1 MDASPQLMD
10 RVAATTGHRD
20 RDEIEL
26 SLVQLLQQFLQADS
40 VALFK
45 LVKVNDTVGAGAI
58 HCIAAI
64 AAPERIE
71 IVRGAATT
79 YLLREHECWQRCV
92 ATGEPQLLQTPQG
105 CETLFVVPGEPEE
118 PAGVLQV
125 FSRNA
130 PDARD
135 RDLVRGVLRIVRN
148 HLALIDYGERDTL
161 TGLLNRKT
169 FETQFEKLRRELPA
183 GDAPGSACWIGLVD
197 VDHFKAINDSY
208 GHVFGDEVLLLISQ
222 IIQRNFRGGDRVY
235 RFGGE
240 EFVVLLQDT
249 PEQATAG
256 ALERLRAAVER
267 HRFPQVTGVTISAGW
282 TRIRPQDAPADAV
295 GRADAALYH
304 AKGSGRNRVFQ
315 HERLIVEGELA
326 PGAQRPAAD
335 IELF

>member
-10 RVAATTGHRD
+10 RVAAATGHRD

-26 SLVQLLQQFLQADS
+26 SLVQLLLQYLKADA
-40 VALFK
+40 VTLFK
-45 LVKVNDTVGAGAI
+45 LVNDGAGGGAI

-64 AAPERIE
+64 ARGGEIE
-71 IVRGAATT
+71 IIRGAPST
-79 YLLREHECWQRCV
+79 YLLREHEAWHRCV
-92 ATGEPQLLQTPQG
+92 ATGEPQLLNTAEG
-105 CETLFVVPGEPEE
+105 CETLFVVPGESEE
-118 PAGVLQV
+118 AAGVLQV
-125 FSRNA
+125 ISRQS

-135 RDLVRGVLRIVRN
+135 QHLVGGVLRIVRN
-148 HLALIDYGERDTL
+148 HMALIDYGERDTL

-169 FETQFEKLRRELPA
+169 FETQFEKLRRELPFEETPA
-183 GDAPGSACWIGLVD
+183 SACWIGLVD
-197 VDHFKAINDSY
+197 VDHFKAINDGY

-222 IIQRNFRGGDRVY
+222 IIQRSFRGGDRVY

-240 EFVVLLQDT
+240 EFVILLQDT

-267 HRFPQVTGVTISAGW
+267 HRFPQVGGVTISAGW
-282 TRIRPQDAPADAV
+282 TRIRPQDAPSDAI

-304 AKGSGRNRVFQ
+304 AKGCGRNQIFQ
-315 HERLIVEGELA
+315 HEQLVAAGKLA
-326 PGAQRPAAD
+326 PGAQRPAAE

>member
-26 SLVQLLQQFLQADS
+26 SLVQLLLQFLQADT
-40 VALFK
+40 VTLFK
-45 LVKVNDTVGAGAI
+45 LVRDAGAPRAL

-64 AAPERIE
+64 TGKNGVE
-71 IVRGAATT
+71 IVRGASTT
-79 YLLREHECWQRCV
+79 YLLGEHEAWRRCEETRAPQMQRM
-92 ATGEPQLLQTPQG
+92 PRG
-105 CETLFVVPGEPEE
+105 CEILFAVPSETDEVVGI
-118 PAGVLQV
+118 LQV
-125 FSRNA
+125 FSQRS

-135 RDLVRGVLRIVRN
+135 LLLVDGVLRIVRN
-148 HLALIDYGERDTL
+148 HMALIDYGERDTL

-169 FETQFEKLRRELPA
+169 FEAQFAKLQRELPP
-183 GDAPGSACWIGLVD
+183 DSADGKGCWIALVD
-197 VDHFKAINDSY
+197 VDHFKAVNDTY
-208 GHVFGDEVLLLISQ
+208 GHVFGDEVLLLVSQ
-222 IIQRNFRGGDRVY
+222 IIQRSFRGNDRVY

-256 ALERLRAAVER
+256 ALERLRSGVER
-267 HRFPQVTGVTISAGW
+267 HRFPQLGALTVSLGW
-282 TRIRPQDAPADAV
+282 TKIRPQDAPADAV

-304 AKGSGRNRVFQ
+304 AKANGRNQVFQ
-315 HERLIVEGELA
+315 HERLIAEGKLS
-326 PGAQRPAAD
+326 PGAERPPGE

>member
-1 MDASPQLMD
+1 MDAPPQLMD

-26 SLVQLLQQFLQADS
+26 SLVQLLLQFLQADA
-40 VALFK
+40 VTLFK
-45 LVKVNDTVGAGAI
+45 LVNDGAGGGAI

-64 AAPERIE
+64 AGGQGVE
-71 IVRGAATT
+71 IVRSASTT
-79 YLLREHECWQRCV
+79 YLLREHEAWQRCV
-92 ATGEPQLLQTPQG
+92 ATGEPQVRQTAQG
-105 CETLFVVPGEPEE
+105 CETLFVVPSETEE

-125 FSRNA
+125 FSQRT

-135 RDLVRGVLRIVRN
+135 LHLVGGVLRIVRN
-148 HLALIDYGERDTL
+148 HMALIDYGERDTL

-169 FETQFEKLRRELPA
+169 FETQFEKLRRELPLEDQA
-183 GDAPGSACWIGLVD
+183 ASACWIGLVD
-197 VDHFKAINDSY
+197 VDHFKAINDGY

-222 IIQRNFRGGDRVY
+222 IVQRSFRGGDRVY

-267 HRFPQVTGVTISAGW
+267 HRFPQIAHVTISVGW
-282 TRIRPQDAPADAV
+282 TRIRPQDAPSDAV
-295 GRADAALYH
+295 GRADAALYQ
-304 AKGSGRNRVFQ
+304 AKGCGRNQVLQ
-315 HERLIVEGELA
+315 YERLVAEGKLA
-326 PGAQRPAAD
+326 PGTRRSPAE